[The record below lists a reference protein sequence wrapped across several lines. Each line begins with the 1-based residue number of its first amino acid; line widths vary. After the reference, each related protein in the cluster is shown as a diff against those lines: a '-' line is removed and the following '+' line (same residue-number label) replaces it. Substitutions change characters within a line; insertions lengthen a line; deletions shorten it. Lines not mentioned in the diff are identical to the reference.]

1 MASQFSQR
9 GHPSIHEE
17 FGAYWTLRMAALN
30 TKLPAGKDVKSAGSL
45 VPSLSTGY
53 PHYPQR
59 ANRLVTQAATVEFAD
74 LREPRYSP
82 NHRAL
87 KSAIACSSAGSA
99 PATALSP
106 VNSAKL
112 LASN

>member
-59 ANRLVTQAATVEFAD
+59 ATSSLPMSSLKMIAPSRGISRLGYSRMRLTRLIVDGGDREF
-74 LREPRYSP
+74 
-82 NHRAL
+82 
-87 KSAIACSSAGSA
+87 
-99 PATALSP
+99 
-106 VNSAKL
+106 
-112 LASN
+112 